1 MAPGV
6 RLSYWLLAL
15 IAVLFAS
22 SSSMAQDGE
31 GEVAHS
37 AKVKYEIPG
46 LGKNFIKGLKGSDS
60 LSVSRV
66 WAASLLVPGYA
77 QAYNRQYWKIPVIYL
92 SAAGFAYGGAR
103 SHALYRETG
112 QDRYLTQSRL
122 YYAGVATVYLASV
135 LDGLASYKTPQ
146 QILPAKAMIYS
157 TMLPGLGQAYN
168 GDYWKIPVIYGG
180 FAFMY
185 YWYDLNQMQYQ
196 RFRRAYNE
204 VMAGGTSEFP
214 RLSSSSIKNYR
225 DAYRRDRDF
234 AVLYTALWYGV
245 NIIDAL
251 VFAHLS
257 DFDVSDNLTMQIA
270 PAIIIDPM
278 RYAAADSPA
287 IGLSLSIKF

>member
-1 MAPGV
+1 LAVGF
-6 RLSYWLLAL
+6 RLSYRVFAL
-15 IAVLFAS
+15 TFALFACF
-22 SSSMAQDGE
+22 SSMAQDEE

-37 AKVKYEIPG
+37 NNVKYEIPG
-46 LGKNFIKGLKGSDS
+46 LGKNFIKGLKGTDS
-60 LSVSRV
+60 LSISRV

-77 QAYNRQYWKIPVIYL
+77 QAYNKQYWKIPVIYL
-92 SAAGFAYGGAR
+92 SAAGLAYGGAR
-103 SHALYRETG
+103 SHALYKETG
-112 QDRYLTQSRL
+112 QDRYLTQSRF
-122 YYAGVATVYLASV
+122 YYAGVATVYLAGV
-135 LDGLASYKTPQ
+135 IDGLASYKTSKP
-146 QILPAKAMIYS
+146 ILPTKSMLYS

-204 VMAGGTSEFP
+204 VMEGGTSEFP
-214 RLSSSSIKNYR
+214 RLSPSSIKNYR

-257 DFDVSDNLTMQIA
+257 DFDVSDELTMQIS